1 MPRVLI
7 VDDDEAILLTLDL
20 LRFEGIEIIGR
31 ATNGAEAVEKASELN
46 PDVVVMDLKM
56 PVMNGIDATRKIK
69 ETVPSVQ
76 VIMHTAYDEPDLELS
91 AKEAGAYAYLIKG
104 CSREATARMITEAA
118 DARSSN

>member
-20 LRFEGIEIIGR
+20 LRFEGIEIVGR
-31 ATNGAEAVEKASELN
+31 ARNGAEAIEKATELG

-56 PVMNGIDATRKIK
+56 PVMNGIEATRKIK
-69 ETVPSVQ
+69 ETKPAVQ
-76 VIMHTAYDEPDLELS
+76 VIMHTAYDEADLELS

-104 CSREATARMITEAA
+104 CSRQATARMIDEAVNA
-118 DARSSN
+118 KPE

>member
-20 LRFEGIEIIGR
+20 LRFEGIDIVGR
-31 ATNGAEAVEKASELN
+31 ARNGAEAVEKASELN
-46 PDVVVMDLKM
+46 PDVVVMDFKM
-56 PVMNGIDATRKIK
+56 PVMNGIEATRKIK
-69 ETVPSVQ
+69 ESMPAVQ

-104 CSREATARMITEAA
+104 CSRQATAKMIAEA
-118 DARSSN
+118 SSAAST

>member
-20 LRFEGIEIIGR
+20 LRFEGIEIVGHAR
-31 ATNGAEAVEKASELN
+31 NGAEAVEKVTELS
-46 PDVVVMDLKM
+46 PDVVVMDFKM
-56 PVMNGIDATRKIK
+56 PVMNGIEATRKIK
-69 ETVPSVQ
+69 ESSPSVQ

-104 CSREATARMITEAA
+104 CSRQATAKMITEAA
-118 DARSSN
+118 SASSN